1 MWVVEA
7 GGEAAGEG
15 EVMSGVED
23 WAILKGSGREG
34 GERVRYRLYVSNRGA
49 EAVNKLRR

>member
-1 MWVVEA
+1 MEA

-23 WAILKGSGREG
+23 WAILLMVKGSGREG